1 MKKHYKIVSPL
12 RFVTFVT
19 VVLVLVAL
27 LTINMLGL
35 NNASGASKNYYKQI
49 EVTYGDTL
57 WDIADRNMP
66 GDMDPRQAVY
76 EISNLNDIDDGQI
89 YPGQILLVPTENV

>member
-12 RFVTFVT
+12 RFVIFVT
-19 VVLVLVAL
+19 VVFVLVAL

-35 NNASGASKNYYKQI
+35 NNASGSSKNYYKQI
-49 EVTYGDTL
+49 EVTCGDTL

-66 GDMDPRQAVY
+66 DDMDPRQAVY